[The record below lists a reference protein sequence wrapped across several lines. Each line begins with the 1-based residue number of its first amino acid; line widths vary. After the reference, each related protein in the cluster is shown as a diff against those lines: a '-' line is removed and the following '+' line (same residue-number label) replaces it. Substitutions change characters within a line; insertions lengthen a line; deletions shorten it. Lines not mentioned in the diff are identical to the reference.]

1 MQTKTYTYTEPYYTI
16 EVKVEGGFCAFLVL
30 FLGWHAYVNSFGVW
44 PVFAIGSIVAAYQ
57 VWNTF
62 IAGCYPHS
70 ITIGD
75 DKVSVEV
82 FGKTTNYTI
91 DAPADYSIRGTS
103 GGKMYV
109 RMGDHNALRGRYW
122 IPTNVFEDGEELAS
136 RLLEIEE
143 RIAPD
148 SLRVQ
153 ARTSA
158 SGLPKRSSKKRQR
171 RG

>member
-16 EVKVEGGFCAFLVL
+16 EVMVEGGFCAFLVL

-44 PVFAIGSIVAAYQ
+44 PVFAIGSLVAAYQ

-70 ITIGD
+70 ITVGD
-75 DKVSVEV
+75 DRISVEV
-82 FGKTTNYTI
+82 FGKSKSYII
-91 DAPADYSIRGTS
+91 DELADYSIRGGS

-122 IPTNVFEDGEELAS
+122 IPTNVFGDGEELAS

-143 RIAPD
+143 RVAPD

-153 ARTSA
+153 ARKSTA
-158 SGLPKRSSKKRQR
+158 GLPKSNSKKR
-171 RG
+171 